1 MLGCGEHAAEERID
15 DRIEDEVVD
24 CRRAREKARVTEEH
38 VVQLVHDEHQ
48 ELLRSGGPGVHER
61 AVHEETRLRAAL
73 DGRGLDAV
81 GLDHVDQA
89 EESAQAVRA
98 AREGVEDA
106 PRQRRHDRLHPG
118 GMTST
123 TRRPGRMAARLG
135 SLSRR

>member
-1 MLGCGEHAAEERID
+1 MLGRREHAAEERVD
-15 DRIEDEVVD
+15 DRVEDEVVD
-24 CRRAREKARVTEEH
+24 RCRTRKEARVTKEH

-48 ELLRSGGPGVHER
+48 ELLRRRGPGVHER

-73 DGRGLDAV
+73 DGRRLDAV

-106 PRQRRHDRLHPG
+106 LRQRRHDGLHPG

-123 TRRPGRMAARLG
+123 TRRPGRMAAKLG